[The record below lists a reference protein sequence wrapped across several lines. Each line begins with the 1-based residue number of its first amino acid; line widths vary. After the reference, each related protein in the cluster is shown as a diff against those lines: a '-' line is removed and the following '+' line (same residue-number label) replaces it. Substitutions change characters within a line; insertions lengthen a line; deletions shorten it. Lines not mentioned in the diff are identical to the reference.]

1 MYVCKLCFQ
10 ISCKSR
16 SLREQ
21 SEIKRNNLCIFRSCH
36 IQLRIQNQCV
46 NQSKCEM
53 YSLFVN
59 ETGTNNTSADF
70 ILRSTYI
77 DISLV
82 WLEVI
87 YFSFTDS
94 HRSSADVSVFV
105 VCGWWTTALQVNT
118 PLSSASLPFCCSL
131 KMIWPQNR
139 WWQSTKLSKG
149 VNK

>member
-1 MYVCKLCFQ
+1 
-10 ISCKSR
+10 
-16 SLREQ
+16 
-21 SEIKRNNLCIFRSCH
+21 
-36 IQLRIQNQCV
+36 
-46 NQSKCEM
+46 M

-105 VCGWWTTALQVNT
+105 VDEL
-118 PLSSASLPFCCSL
+118 
-131 KMIWPQNR
+131 
-139 WWQSTKLSKG
+139 
-149 VNK
+149 